1 MLLDVHPRL
10 KWMCIMTT
18 DRDSINDLSV
28 LSNQVL
34 NIFLQLLVICY
45 LKDAVKPLVSLQR

>member
-34 NIFLQLLVICY
+34 NIFLQLLIICY